1 MVKKNTS
8 RSHTISALIWKV
20 WGPLLYIF
28 FFGNNVWITGTVT
41 HRKWPVTTMGQD
53 VQFLLAMAWDF
64 DAQVC
69 WDIHSGND

>member
-1 MVKKNTS
+1 MVKKHVTQ
-8 RSHTISALIWKV
+8 SHYKCLDLEGLGTVA
-20 WGPLLYIF
+20 LYI